1 MPFVAGLVSVLSV
14 RISASTTPKTQLTT
28 IVRIGDLEL
37 PTASKAT
44 YVDFSLSLGPH
55 LKKGPNVSSRY
66 ISHAAK
72 RQTDTRLC
80 SRTYSAT
87 APENVDIIDSL
98 SVHWLLVEVG

>member
-44 YVDFSLSLGPH
+44 YV
-55 LKKGPNVSSRY
+55 
-66 ISHAAK
+66 
-72 RQTDTRLC
+72 
-80 SRTYSAT
+80 
-87 APENVDIIDSL
+87 E
-98 SVHWLLVEVG
+98 